1 VPSDPKIKAPLPD
14 AVEID
19 AYKVLRT
26 QIRQR
31 TQAKGWNTLMVTRAG
46 PGEGKTLTAINLAIT
61 LAKGFNQ
68 TVLLVDSD
76 LRRPTVGRY
85 MCLDEDKGR
94 INYLLDDVPLKDL
107 IIWPCIEKLTIIPGG
122 HPIEDSAELLGS
134 DRMTDLVAELKNRY
148 ADRFIIFDAPP
159 ILSGADVI
167 AFAPIVDGI
176 LFVVESGKTSIKD
189 VIKAVELVPFDKLL
203 GFVLNR
209 HKVKQNYYRKYNT
222 N

>member
-1 VPSDPKIKAPLPD
+1 
-14 AVEID
+14 
-19 AYKVLRT
+19 
-26 QIRQR
+26 
-31 TQAKGWNTLMVTRAG
+31 MVTSAG

-61 LAKGFNQ
+61 LAKEFNQ

-85 MCLDEDKGR
+85 LCLEGNGGL
-94 INYLLDDVPLKDL
+94 INYLIDDVPLKDL
-107 IIWPCIEKLTIIPGG
+107 IVWPGIEKLTIFPGG
-122 HPIEDSAELLGS
+122 HPIKDSAELMGS
-134 DRMTDLVAELKNRY
+134 ERMTALVTELKNRY
-148 ADRFIIFDAPP
+148 ADRFVIFDCPP
-159 ILSGADVI
+159 ILSGADVL

-189 VIKAVELVPFDKLL
+189 VKKAVDLVPFDKLL

-209 HKVKQNYYRKYNT
+209 HKAKKNYYRKYNT